1 MELHAWRLEC
11 LNDFKISFLKGYFVP
26 EVETAVYL
34 GGEVEVGEGGQRLAQ
49 ERLAEGFQTR
59 PDV

>member
-1 MELHAWRLEC
+1 M
-11 LNDFKISFLKGYFVP
+11 ISRSVLKKRVFFLP

-34 GGEVEVGEGGQRLAQ
+34 GGEVEEGEGGQRLVQ